1 MTTPPDRERG
11 RPGEKAPPQDSTLGE
26 SLTSVPPTPLAD
38 ANIGRRYWARRM
50 IDKAGGASIPP
61 YGGHEWLSLPEGD
74 PRKVAAVIV
83 AAESW
88 ATAGDHMETDLRREM
103 ATMRREHKRRDDEEY
118 ADAQQAHREQW
129 EPVAKRFARL
139 TFLERRAL
147 QLADAAP
154 EGGDCA

>member
-1 MTTPPDRERG
+1 MPPDRERG
-11 RPGEKAPPQDSTLGE
+11 HPGEKVAPQDSTVGE
-26 SLTSVPPTPLAD
+26 SLTSLPPTPLAD

-50 IDKAGGASIPP
+50 IDKAGGASIPT
-61 YGGHEWLSLPEGD
+61 YGSSSWLALPEGD

-83 AAESW
+83 AAECW
-88 ATAGDHMETDLRREM
+88 AQSGDTLEGDLRREL
-103 ATMRREHKRRDDEEY
+103 ATMRREHKRRDDEDY

-154 EGGDCA
+154 EGGDSA